1 MKTALAIFGIIVLLI
16 VLTVLGFVCHV
27 TGKASELA
35 HGAIDNAGVVVKRE
49 LYPEALLRKYEW
61 FKNASAELD
70 KKQADIS
77 IYTNK
82 IKAMRE
88 EYKGEKRSAWDR
100 TDKESMNIWEQ
111 ELAGIRASYNGL
123 AAEYNAQ
130 HSKMN
135 WAFCD
140 IGKCPP
146 GSTNPLPRTYK
157 PYEE

>member
-1 MKTALAIFGIIVLLI
+1 MKTALMIIGGLVILAAVSI
-16 VLTVLGFVCHV
+16 GAGFMNFTC
-27 TGKASELA
+27 
-35 HGAIDNAGVVVKRE
+35 GAMNNAAVVAKKE
-49 LYPEALLRKYEW
+49 FYPEALLRKYEW
-61 FKNASAELD
+61 FKNAAAELD

-82 IKAMRE
+82 IKEMRKDYE
-88 EYKGEKRSAWDR
+88 GQKRSSWDR
-100 TDKESMNIWEQ
+100 TDKEAFNTWEQ

-123 AAEYNAQ
+123 AAEYNSQ

-140 IGKCPP
+140 IGRCPP
-146 GSTNPLPRTYK
+146 GSTSPLPREFK